1 MNANYL
7 MMTPGPTMIH
17 ESVRMAMSKP
27 ILQPDIDPDFFKLY
41 QETTSLVANL
51 LKTKNETLILSGE
64 GILGLEAACASLIE
78 EGDRVL
84 IISNGIFGE
93 GFGDFAKMYGAECV
107 FYHQDFRKPIDIL
120 KLSAFLEK
128 DHDFKLATV
137 VHCETPSGLINPIE
151 LICPLLRK
159 YHILSVVD
167 AVSSIGGMEIQ
178 TDDWSIDMILGGSQK
193 CLSAPPG
200 LTFLAMSAEAKQ
212 AMRERKTPIRG
223 FYTNLMTWEGY
234 SEQMWFP
241 YTQPVSD
248 LYAFNAALKRWFEGK
263 NVIAKHEVAANRTR
277 KELLELGFE
286 LYPIE
291 SPSNTVTAVIVPNEF
306 DEAAFREAL
315 LKQHGIM
322 ITGAFG
328 PLKGKVLRIGHMGEN
343 INEDYLDRT
352 LRAIKTLV
360 QTDERFRIKP

>member
-1 MNANYL
+1 
-7 MMTPGPTMIH
+7 
-17 ESVRMAMSKP
+17 
-27 ILQPDIDPDFFKLY
+27 
-41 QETTSLVANL
+41 
-51 LKTKNETLILSGE
+51 
-64 GILGLEAACASLIE
+64 
-78 EGDRVL
+78 
-84 IISNGIFGE
+84 
-93 GFGDFAKMYGAECV
+93 MYGAECV
-107 FYHQDFRKPIDIL
+107 YYQQDFRKPIDIL

-159 YHILSVVD
+159 HRILSVVD
-167 AVSSIGGMEIQ
+167 AVSSIGGMPIE

-212 AMRERKTPIRG
+212 AMKARKTPIRG
-223 FYTNLMTWEGY
+223 FYTNLLTWEGY
-234 SEQMWFP
+234 NEQMWFP

-248 LYAFNAALKRWFEGK
+248 IYAFNAALKRWFEGE
-263 NVIAKHEVAANRTR
+263 NVIAKHEAAANRTR

-286 LYPIE
+286 LYPLE
-291 SPSNTVTAVIVPNEF
+291 SPSNTVTAVIVPKGF
-306 DEAAFREAL
+306 DEAAFRETL
-315 LKQHGIM
+315 LKQYGIM

-352 LRAIKTLV
+352 LSAIKMLV
-360 QTDERFRIKP
+360 QTDKRFNIKL